1 MQSTAGQVGASPVLW
16 TIPGERAKNGAAHDV
31 PLSEPAQA
39 ILASAPRIAGS
50 EFVFTTRAGAR
61 PVSGY
66 SQAKERLDALML
78 QIARE
83 EATEARQDASTVTL
97 APWRIHDLRRSAA
110 SGMARMGI
118 PVHVIEAVLNHR
130 SGQIS
135 GVAAVY
141 NRHSYL
147 PEKRRALEAWA
158 AHVIG
163 LVNGTAASNVVAL
176 RA

>member
-1 MQSTAGQVGASPVLW
+1 
-16 TIPGERAKNGAAHDV
+16 
-31 PLSEPAQA
+31 
-39 ILASAPRIAGS
+39 
-50 EFVFTTRAGAR
+50 
-61 PVSGY
+61 
-66 SQAKERLDALML
+66 
-78 QIARE
+78 
-83 EATEARQDASTVTL
+83 
-97 APWRIHDLRRSAA
+97 
-110 SGMARMGI
+110 MGI

-147 PEKRRALEAWA
+147 PEKKRALEAWA

-163 LVNGTAASNVVAL
+163 LVNGAEASNVVAL